1 MTKVKKTT
9 KAKSAKA
16 KKEPKH
22 SIISPLTGKKEREEV
37 AKAEQKMSHSEY
49 AVMSERNKKFNPD
62 ANADDCIEDLREL
75 QKANPYKSITRNF
88 YRVNGSF
95 SDATWNQ
102 FFGTF
107 LEFRRQA
114 GLELSRNQHSLE
126 RKIAKHASLDVYRK
140 FYKEEVL
147 PYHEKFDHHD
157 STRFKTLLVGSDFH
171 DEHVDPFC
179 LGVFHDVAART
190 QPDIIVLNGDI
201 FDMYEFGSYAQDP
214 RQFRVLER
222 FQFVK
227 THFFG
232 QLRRACPDAQIDLI
246 IGNHEWRILKLLADK
261 TPAMKVLL
269 SDVMGIRLADVFGL
283 DEFEINLVAKL
294 DLAAFTEPD
303 IAGEIKEN
311 YKVYDKTF
319 VASHFKDTSIGLSGT
334 SGHTHR
340 PEQVTFT
347 NEPMGK
353 CSWTQTGSMC
363 QTQAEYI
370 EGRDKWTN
378 SFALFHL
385 DTHKKN
391 VAPEHFI
398 IPRDHV
404 VIHGKRYLRE
414 DFQAPVVDED
424 EEQD

>member
-1 MTKVKKTT
+1 MSKQKSKKSGKVKN
-9 KAKSAKA
+9 
-16 KKEPKH
+16 
-22 SIISPLTGKKEREEV
+22 SPIAPLASKKEREEIE
-37 AKAEQKMSHSEY
+37 KAEKKMSHSEY

-62 ANADDCIEDLREL
+62 ATADDCIEDLRNL
-75 QKANPYKSITRNF
+75 QQANPYKSISRNF

-147 PYHEKFDHHD
+147 PYHEKFDRGD
-157 STRFKTLLVGSDFH
+157 DKRFQTLLVGSDFH

-179 LGVFHDVAART
+179 LGVFHDVAARL
-190 QPDIIVLNGDI
+190 QPDVIILNGDI
-201 FDMYEFGSYAQDP
+201 FDMYEFGKYSIDP
-214 RQFRVLER
+214 RQFRITER

-227 THFFG
+227 THIFG
-232 QLRRACPDAQIDLI
+232 QLRRSCPNAQIDLI

-269 SDVMGIRLADVFGL
+269 ADVMGLSLSDVFGL
-283 DEFEINLVAKL
+283 DEFEINLIAKL
-294 DLAAFTEPD
+294 DLAAFTEP
-303 IAGEIKEN
+303 EIKDELKEN
-311 YKVYDKTF
+311 YKVYHKTF

-340 PEQVTFT
+340 PEQVSFT
-347 NEPMGK
+347 SEPMRK
-353 CSWTQTGSMC
+353 MSWTQTGCMSI
-363 QTQAEYI
+363 TQAEYI

-378 SFALFHL
+378 SFGLFHL
-385 DTHKKN
+385 DIEKQN

-414 DFQAPVVDED
+414 DFSMPERVD
-424 EEQD
+424 